1 MEGQTE
7 VPPLLL
13 PSSGEGSKFRQYN
26 SSGSPTNKKYNND
39 NQQGRLDPRARR
51 LQSYGDVDEFAEDDL
66 VYTR

>member
-1 MEGQTE
+1 MNIEE
-7 VPPLLL
+7 I
-13 PSSGEGSKFRQYN
+13 SN
-26 SSGSPTNKKYNND
+26 SYEIMNNALFKKKYNND